1 MGSKPY
7 LSFRT
12 QFSNSRQHIY
22 CCSGILGT
30 YQVGAAHI
38 TCLELSHPE
47 CSLTLTSKQVKAI
60 TQLAPGHPGYASEI
74 PQTGLTCLPP
84 ILGFFFVDFPQEAS
98 ILPSLWPAGWSQP
111 RHIRWPR
118 KSSQLE
124 CFHLLSVL
132 EFSAERF

>member
-84 ILGFFFVDFPQEAS
+84 ILACCDLLYWNGPEAS
-98 ILPSLWPAGWSQP
+98 LQYLCAVPMDVGEGAYLN
-111 RHIRWPR
+111 
-118 KSSQLE
+118 
-124 CFHLLSVL
+124 
-132 EFSAERF
+132 